1 MFSTKNVSDLYLVII
16 ETSSNQDYIFST
28 NKLKENIGASEL
40 TYRSGTQWVLGAI
53 ASPAGQRGFE
63 IWQDST
69 RLRQLLLDPA
79 KNPPIENADQGI
91 EILTAA
97 SGKALFLTK
106 TKESA
111 RSIIQA
117 VTRQAI
123 IEAPGLTI
131 AGSYEKVGAIGNEG
145 ALAQAIQKVHRKL
158 ETERSHFPSPENR
171 FLRLPIVA
179 ECASSGLPASAL
191 VAEGGRKRS
200 ISQVNHAKWSFAPK
214 AKDRLANLD
223 MRLARQIDQLVEE
236 KNDNQDSG
244 ANSSDGLLKDDATS
258 DPRSWLGIVH
268 ADGNGLGKIFLNF
281 EKYIGSDK
289 SDRNYINTYRK
300 FSLALDEC
308 TETAFQQALEVFP
321 VEARDNAAVP
331 VVPLILGGDD
341 LTVVCDGHYA
351 LEFTRRFLQ
360 SFEQKTAEH
369 PVIAQVAQAA
379 FGVGRLS
386 ACAGVAIVKRHF
398 PFSVAYSLAAELIR
412 SAKQVKQKIT
422 CPVTDEIAENTPFP
436 CSAIDFHILYDT
448 TGIDLEA
455 IQAKLTP
462 EAQTWLYNR
471 PYIVSN
477 LAQLSRADGYSWG
490 KNHSWQRLRDRIHWL
505 KVGKAQGTQLSEKE
519 SDERQLPPLSSSQYH
534 RLRNA
539 LFRGKDAAD
548 AQYSLI
554 RQRYDL
560 AKFAESED
568 KDSLFHAITDDSG
581 EVFVTSFLDALE
593 ALDFLKNAQT
603 NLIQSPE
610 GANP

>member
-1 MFSTKNVSDLYLVII
+1 MSDLYLVII

-53 ASPAGQRGFE
+53 ASLAGQRGFE
-63 IWQDST
+63 IWQDSV
-69 RLRQLLLDPA
+69 RLRQLLLDPT
-79 KNPPIENADQGI
+79 KNPPIEDADQDV

-106 TKESA
+106 TQESA
-111 RSIIQA
+111 RSIIQT
-117 VTRQAI
+117 VTRQAV

-131 AGSYEKVGAIGNEG
+131 AGAYEKVGTLGNDG
-145 ALAQAIQKVHRKL
+145 VLAEAIQKLHRKL

-200 ISQVNHAKWSFAPK
+200 ISQVNQAKWSFAPK
-214 AKDRLANLD
+214 AKTRLSNLD
-223 MRLARQIDQLVEE
+223 PRLARQIDQLMD
-236 KNDNQDSG
+236 KDQGDNQGSD
-244 ANSSDGLLKDDATS
+244 ANSGGGLLKDNATS
-258 DPRSWLGIVH
+258 APRSWLGIVH

-281 EKYIGSDK
+281 EKYIGSDT
-289 SDRNYINTYRK
+289 SDRNYIDTYRK

-308 TETAFQQALEVFP
+308 TEAAFQQALEVFP
-321 VEARDNAAVP
+321 EEKEDSAVP

-351 LEFTRRFLQ
+351 LEFTRKFLQ
-360 SFEQKTAEH
+360 SFEQQTEKH
-369 PVIAQVAQAA
+369 LVIAQVAQVA

-398 PFSVAYSLAAELIR
+398 PFSVAYSLAAELIY
-412 SAKQVKQKIT
+412 SAKQVKQQIT
-422 CPVTDEIAENTPFP
+422 CPVTDKISENTPFP

-455 IQAKLTP
+455 IQAKLALR
-462 EAQTWLYNR
+462 AQTRLYNR
-471 PYIVSN
+471 PYIVSD
-477 LAQLSRADGYSWG
+477 LAQLPQADRPTWAQ
-490 KNHSWQRLRDRIHWL
+490 NHSWQRLSDRVHWL
-505 KVGKAQGTQLSEKE
+505 NRGKVEGHQLSWK
-519 SDERQLPPLSSSQYH
+519 DANERKLPPLSSSQYH
-534 RLRNA
+534 FLRDA

-554 RQRYDL
+554 RQRYDM
-560 AKFAESED
+560 AQFAESEG
-568 KDSLFHAITDDSG
+568 KDSLFHATTDDSG
-581 EVFVTSFLDALE
+581 EEVFVTSFLDALE

-603 NLIQSPE
+603 DLIQSLEEVSP
-610 GANP
+610 